1 MTRILA
7 GILLGAA
14 GIALLSAMDA
24 TAKSLGAALSPFQ
37 IGCGRS
43 GGAAWGLVPV
53 MGLPRGAWPRRHT
66 SGRPAARAALMALT
80 AGLFF
85 HAVVHLPLAIA
96 TALWMSAPVYVSLF
110 GVVLLGERLTA
121 GMGLAI
127 LLGMAGSLIIILGGA
142 PSDTESSADV
152 LAWAAAIFAPVSY
165 ASALVLLKNH
175 AGDESAAAMTLA
187 QSLIAAML
195 FLPLA
200 LPGFSVPS
208 GWLWLQIAL
217 VGLLGALGLMLMIA
231 GLRRMPASVFA
242 VVDYTGLLW
251 AAAFGALFFA
261 EIPGA
266 LFWVGGGMIIAACAV
281 SARAGRTAP
290 AST

>member
-1 MTRILA
+1 MTRIVA

-14 GIALLSAMDA
+14 GIAILSAMDA

-37 IGCGRS
+37 IGFVRYL
-43 GGAAWGLVPV
+43 GAAIWLVPV
-53 MGLPRGAWPRRHT
+53 IVLTRGAWPRRQNI
-66 SGRPAARAALMALT
+66 GRHAARAALMALT

-110 GVVLLGERLTA
+110 GIVLLGERPTA

>member
-37 IGCGRS
+37 IGFVRYL
-43 GGAAWGLVPV
+43 GAAIWLVPV
-53 MGLPRGAWPRRHT
+53 IVLTRGAWPRRQNI
-66 SGRPAARAALMALT
+66 GRHAARAALMALT

>member
-37 IGCGRS
+37 IGFVRYL
-43 GGAAWGLVPV
+43 GAAIWLVPV
-53 MGLPRGAWPRRHT
+53 IVLTRGAWPRRQNI
-66 SGRPAARAALMALT
+66 GRHAARAALMALT

-110 GVVLLGERLTA
+110 GIVLLGERPTA

-165 ASALVLLKNH
+165 ASALVLLKHH

-200 LPGFSVPS
+200 LPGLSVPS

-231 GLRRMPASVFA
+231 GLRRMPAAVFA

-251 AAAFGALFFA
+251 AAAFGALIFA